1 MVIQIIKDDFKWI
14 AKLYDTDLSCKRDL
28 ICIGYAEGETEEDAI
43 NTLKENYSK
52 EKEIRSSM
60 KIIEWTGE
68 SFGLP
73 SEV

>member
-1 MVIQIIKDDFKWI
+1 MIIQTIKDDFKWI

-43 NTLKENYSK
+43 NTLKKNYVK

-60 KIIEWTGE
+60 KITEWNGNIA
-68 SFGLP
+68 
-73 SEV
+73 